1 MTPVVERACH
11 EIVCNGSLSKFEK
24 VGNVNI
30 DLDSIL
36 SEFSSAEGDP
46 TRAFEVLKRI
56 GRTLGY
62 DHAIAAFSPKSGG
75 RNHSFVASTYSQ
87 KWMQEENKLSMT
99 EVLKDPVVNHLSS
112 RVEPIFWSKKNYEQV
127 GLASFYQRFHEQG
140 LGSGIALAVRGL
152 RGEMLSVGL
161 SNSEQ
166 VEVGGSA
173 PIMQMGALYLSATA
187 MFNRVTVSGD
197 QSRKVIGAIQPH
209 LTPREIECLQWAREG
224 KTGWEIAQILGISHA
239 TSIFHMKNAVA
250 KLEASNKTHAVI
262 VAVERGLIN

>member
-56 GRTLGY
+56 GRLLGY
-62 DHAIAAFSPKSGG
+62 DHAIADYSKSASATSRVGVF
-75 RNHSFVASTYSQ
+75 HASTHPDEWRGQ
-87 KWMQEENKLSMT
+87 QGQLT
-99 EVLKDPVVNHLSS
+99 VQEVLRDPIVTHL
-112 RVEPIFWSKKNYEQV
+112 RTRIDPIFWSRRNYEQA
-127 GLASFYQRFHEQG
+127 GLSSFYDRFRDHG
-140 LGSGIALAVRGL
+140 LGSGIALSIRGFN
-152 RGEMLSVGL
+152 GDVLSVGL
-161 SNSEQ
+161 SNSQQQEN
-166 VEVGGSA
+166 VDNTPV
-173 PIMQMGALYLSATA
+173 MQMGALYLSATA
-187 MFNRVTVSGD
+187 MLNRMRLPNTKDAKSI
-197 QSRKVIGAIQPH
+197 K